1 MENSKNKEETKMSEV
16 LNVEE
21 IFGSKVFTLG
31 KMRERLPKSVY
42 KEVKKIIDH
51 GGELSL
57 ATADV
62 VAKAMKDW
70 AIENGATHYTHWF
83 QPLTGITAEKH
94 DAFVTH
100 PDEYGKMIMEF
111 SGKELIKGEP
121 DASSFPSGGLRATFE
136 ARGYTAW
143 DITSPAFLKEDATG
157 VILCIPTAFCS
168 YKGEALDQK
177 TPLLR
182 SMQAIDKQSL
192 RILKLFGNTTAKRVV
207 PSVGPEQEYF
217 LVDKALY
224 EQRKDLI
231 FTGRTLFGAM
241 SPKGQEMEDHY
252 FGALKPRVSAYMHD
266 LDEEQCDW
274 EHDLSVHGPTSVEI
288 LKKEGID
295 DPVLFGAI
303 CAHNPKSGVKAKT
316 KIQYALLAADPMSG
330 FLKAVAQ
337 IYPDKKIASV
347 KRKSVIKRFNEA
359 RFAKG
364 ANRDYMESIEFTGL
378 MLEDLIDIGLEEMC
392 AISDELGL

>member
-1 MENSKNKEETKMSEV
+1 MDNETKQSYKQSYTD
-16 LNVEE
+16 NVELS
-21 IFGSKVFTLG
+21 IFNCGHEYCQPGHTWGPGV
-31 KMRERLPKSVY
+31 R
-42 KEVKKIIDH
+42 DH
-51 GGELSL
+51 YLIHL
-57 ATADV
+57 V
-62 VAKAMKDW
+62 VAGRGVYQV
-70 AIENGATHYTHWF
+70 NGSSYTLQEGDLFLAKPNQLITYAADEVEYW
-83 QPLTGITAEKH
+83 GIA
-94 DAFVTH
+94 
-100 PDEYGKMIMEF
+100 
-111 SGKELIKGEP
+111 
-121 DASSFPSGGLRATFE
+121 GL
-136 ARGYTAW
+136 
-143 DITSPAFLKEDATG
+143 L
-157 VILCIPTAFCS
+157 
-168 YKGEALDQK
+168 
-177 TPLLR
+177 
-182 SMQAIDKQSL
+182 
-192 RILKLFGNTTAKRVV
+192 
-207 PSVGPEQEYF
+207 
-217 LVDKALY
+217 
-224 EQRKDLI
+224 
-231 FTGRTLFGAM
+231 
-241 SPKGQEMEDHY
+241 
-252 FGALKPRVSAYMHD
+252 HD
-266 LDEEQCDW
+266 LGEEQCDW